1 MSDKLLRRVKE
12 MMLTPAL
19 SGHEERMTAYMKREL
34 AASSDHVASDRL
46 GNVIARIDGKDSEA
60 PRVMVFAH
68 MDQLGFIVRKV
79 EPEGFLRV
87 ERLGGI
93 PEKVLPGVRVWVEAE
108 DGTQYPGLIAPK
120 AHHIT
125 PAEEKYVVT
134 PIGQL
139 FIDIGFSSK
148 QEVEELGIYPG
159 CAVVYQ
165 PQFDELLNDRFMG
178 TSADNRNGCAVILEL
193 ADRFFAERPGPTVYI
208 VGSVLEEF
216 NLRGAM
222 VAAQVI
228 QPDIAISVDGGVGL
242 SDTPDLANRTD
253 GRMGAGPGI
262 SKYNFHGRGTLNG
275 TLPHPAILRSFME
288 SARKSGI
295 PFQRGAG
302 IGGLTDLSYVQLV
315 GKGVAA
321 LDVGTGGR
329 YAHSPVEMRE
339 LGDMRKTVDLLEA
352 AIRPWGAEMT
362 LLDR

>member
-1 MSDKLLRRVKE
+1 MSEKLLRRVKE

-19 SGHEERMTAYMKREL
+19 SGHEKRMTAYMKQEL
-34 AASSDHVASDRL
+34 TSASDHVETDRL
-46 GNVIARIDGKDSEA
+46 GNVIARIDGTNSDA

-79 EPEGFLRV
+79 EADGFLRI

-93 PEKVLPGVRVWVEAE
+93 PEKVLPGVRVWVESE
-108 DGTQYPGLIAPK
+108 DGKQYPGLIAPK
-120 AHHIT
+120 AHHVT
-125 PAEEKYVVT
+125 PPEEKYVVT

-139 FIDIGFSSK
+139 FIDIGYSSK

-178 TSADNRNGCAVILEL
+178 TSADNRNGCAIILEL
-193 ADRFFAERPGPTVYI
+193 ADRFFARRPGPTVYI

-222 VAAQVI
+222 VAAQTI
-228 QPDIAISVDGGVGL
+228 EPDIAISVDGGVGL
-242 SDTPDLANRTD
+242 SDTPDLAGRTS
-253 GRMGAGPGI
+253 GRMGEGPGI

-275 TLPHPAILRSFME
+275 TLPHPLILRSFME
-288 SARKSGI
+288 RAREAGI

-302 IGGLTDLSYVQLV
+302 IGGLTDLAYVQLT

-329 YAHSPVEMRE
+329 YSHSPVEMRD
-339 LGDMRKTVDLLEA
+339 LGDMRKMVDLLEL

-362 LLDR
+362 LLNR